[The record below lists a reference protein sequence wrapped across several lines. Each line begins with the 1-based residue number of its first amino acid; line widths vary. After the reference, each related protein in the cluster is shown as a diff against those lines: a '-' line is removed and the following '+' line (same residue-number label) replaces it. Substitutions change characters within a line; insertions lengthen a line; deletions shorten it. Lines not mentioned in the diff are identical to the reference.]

1 MSEPDPHRSRVLHV
15 THYCLPHLGG
25 LETVVAAETR
35 GLTARGWDV
44 SLLSSAWGA
53 PAGVRTEHGVRT
65 TRVRAW
71 SGLEPRFGVPFP
83 VFTPWLLVALWREV
97 RRADVVHIHDPLY
110 LTSWVAAFWCLL
122 LRTPYVV
129 HRHVGFVHHSSL
141 VVRLVQRLVLGTFAR
156 PVLSRAAAILPIDEF
171 IAAGTRETMPAS
183 TRIEVLGN
191 GVDTARFHPAEPDEK
206 SRIRDEL
213 GLPAS
218 LPLALFVGRFVPKKG
233 FAEVA
238 AATSDVYGLV
248 FAGGDRPPGLPDERL
263 HFLGAVSAD
272 DMPRVYRCADAMIV
286 ASVGECPLTVLEA
299 MSSGLPVLAN
309 DDPALHSPWTSG
321 PGVRFVDVAAG
332 DLRTALRGP
341 AHRSPTRL
349 AHRGEGPR
357 LRAGV
362 VLLGR
367 PPRPAGRGLS
377 RRVGETVRSGS
388 LNATGCSTFGH
399 VDTNS

>member
-1 MSEPDPHRSRVLHV
+1 MTAPDSRRPRVLHV
-15 THYCLPHLGG
+15 SHYCRPHLGG
-25 LETVVAAETR
+25 LETVIAAESQ
-35 GLTARGWDV
+35 GLTTRDWDV

-53 PAGVRTEHGVRT
+53 PAGVAVEHGVRT

-83 VFTPWLLVALWREV
+83 VFSPWLLVALWREV
-97 RRADVVHIHDPLY
+97 RRADVVHVHDPLY

-141 VVRLVQRLVLGTFAR
+141 VVRLVQRIVLGTFAR
-156 PVLSRAAAILPIDEF
+156 PVLSGAAAILPIDEF
-171 IAAGTRETMPAS
+171 IAAGTRATMPPS

-191 GVDTARFHPAEPDEK
+191 GVDTTRFRPAAPGEQRQVRED
-206 SRIRDEL
+206 L
-213 GLPAS
+213 GLPVDV
-218 LPLALFVGRFVPKKG
+218 PLALFVGRFVPKKG

-238 AATSDVYGLV
+238 AATSDRYGLV
-248 FAGGDRPPGLPDERL
+248 FAGGERPAGLDDERL
-263 HFLGAVSAD
+263 HFVGAVSAD
-272 DMPRVYRCADAMIV
+272 DMPRVYRSVDVMIV

-332 DLRTALRGP
+332 DLRPAL
-341 AHRSPTRL
+341 
-349 AHRGEGPR
+349 EGLVAAPSE
-357 LRAGV
+357 V
-362 VLLGR
+362 
-367 PPRPAGRGLS
+367 
-377 RRVGETVRSGS
+377 RRVGAEGHDFVQEAFSWEAHLDLLEQVYRDVLARRSPHAG
-388 LNATGCSTFGH
+388 
-399 VDTNS
+399 